1 MPDYT
6 RHQKKIIGRYY
17 ENKGDIMLAKL
28 SELVGELYLADS
40 DKKRERL
47 WERVGLA
54 MTNLKVK
61 PDVAAHILDKRDVKL
76 LAEHLKDWMA
86 G

>member
-1 MPDYT
+1 
-6 RHQKKIIGRYY
+6 
-17 ENKGDIMLAKL
+17 
-28 SELVGELYLADS
+28 
-40 DKKRERL
+40 
-47 WERVGLA
+47 